1 MKQYQILSLALLI
14 SLIGLTGCNATTN
27 NALRAAGESYQCE
40 REAANR
46 PDEAQRLAECQ
57 RRLQMQREC
66 EREQTRQET

>member
-1 MKQYQILSLALLI
+1 MRTRILWVSLSI
-14 SLIGLTGCNATTN
+14 SLVALTGCSATVN

-57 RRLQMQREC
+57 TRLQLQR
-66 EREQTRQET
+66 EREQTKQQT